1 MTLTDEPSRAAA
13 PGPRERAPEPALPA
27 LDRIFAIAGGR
38 VTGRAHQ
45 RLGHGCQDSLAWY
58 AAAGALVAVVTDGC
72 GSSQH
77 SEVGARL
84 GARLLASALVRRLE
98 RAAAPDDAPGDAPGD
113 VPGDAP
119 GDAPDDAIDGAP
131 GEAPGDAIDG
141 ALVTRAC
148 DDMLTHLRVLAQA
161 MGGDFARTVS
171 EHFLFTVVG
180 AVVTPAR
187 TLVFALGDG
196 IVAING
202 AVHFIGPF
210 PGNCPPYPGYALLDA
225 GAPLALS
232 FQVTEPTA
240 AIDSVLLA
248 TDGAG
253 EILAQPGRC
262 LPGRSEPVGPLAQ
275 FWTDDGFFRNPDAVR
290 RRLWLMSREH
300 VTADWQERRLCRDTG
315 ILGDDTTIISIR
327 RRGDVCP

>member
-27 LDRIFAIAGGR
+27 LDRAFAIAGGR

-84 GARLLASALVRRLE
+84 GARLLAAALVRRLE
-98 RAAAPDDAPGDAPGD
+98 RAAAPDDAPDDAPN
-113 VPGDAP
+113 
-119 GDAPDDAIDGAP
+119 DAIN
-131 GEAPGDAIDG
+131 G

-148 DDMLTHLRVLAQA
+148 DDMLAHLRVLARA
-161 MGGDFARTVS
+161 MGGDLARTVS

-187 TLVFALGDG
+187 TLVFAIGDG
-196 IVAING
+196 VVAING
-202 AVHFIGPF
+202 AVHVIGPF
-210 PGNCPPYPGYALLDA
+210 PGNCPPYPSYALLDA
-225 GAPLALS
+225 GAPVALS
-232 FQVTEPTA
+232 FQATEPTA
-240 AIDSVLLA
+240 AIDSLLLA

-253 EILAQPGRC
+253 EILAQPGRS

-275 FWTDDGFFRNPDAVR
+275 FWTDDSFFRNPDAVR

-300 VTADWQERRLCRDTG
+300 VTADWHKRQLSRDTG

-327 RRGDVCP
+327 RRGDASP

>member
-13 PGPRERAPEPALPA
+13 PGPRVSAPEPALPA
-27 LDRIFAIAGGR
+27 LDRAFAIAGGR

-58 AAAGALVAVVTDGC
+58 AGAGALVAVVTDGC

-84 GARLLASALVRRLE
+84 GARLLAAALVRRLE
-98 RAAAPDDAPGDAPGD
+98 RAAAP
-113 VPGDAP
+113 
-119 GDAPDDAIDGAP
+119 GDAPDDTPDDAP
-131 GEAPGDAIDG
+131 DDAIDG

-148 DDMLTHLRVLAQA
+148 DDMLAHLRVLARA
-161 MGGDFARTVS
+161 MGGDLARTVS

-187 TLVFALGDG
+187 TLVFAVGDG
-196 IVAING
+196 IVAIND
-202 AVHFIGPF
+202 AVHVIGPF

-225 GAPLALS
+225 GAPVALS
-232 FQVTEPTA
+232 FQATEPTA

-253 EILAQPGRC
+253 EILAQPGRL

-275 FWTDDGFFRNPDAVR
+275 FWTDDSFFRNPDAIR

-300 VTADWQERRLCRDTG
+300 VTADWQDRRLCRDTG

-327 RRGDVCP
+327 RRGDASS

>member
-13 PGPRERAPEPALPA
+13 PGPRERAPEPAHPP
-27 LDRIFAIAGGR
+27 LDRTFAIAGGR

-84 GARLLASALVRRLE
+84 GARLLAAALVRRLE
-98 RAAAPDDAPGDAPGD
+98 RAAAPGDTPDDAPNDTPD
-113 VPGDAP
+113 
-119 GDAPDDAIDGAP
+119 DAPDDAPDDTPDDALDGT
-131 GEAPGDAIDG
+131 
-141 ALVTRAC
+141 LVTRAC
-148 DDMLTHLRVLAQA
+148 DDMLVHLRVLAQA

-187 TLVFALGDG
+187 TLVFAMGDG
-196 IVAING
+196 IVAINN
-202 AVHFIGPF
+202 AVHVIGPF

-225 GAPLALS
+225 GAPVALS

-253 EILAQPGRC
+253 EILAQPGRV
-262 LPGRSEPVGPLAQ
+262 LPGRREPVGPLAQ
-275 FWTDDGFFRNPDAVR
+275 FWTDDSFFRNPDAVR

-300 VTADWQERRLCRDTG
+300 VTADWEKRQLCRDTG

-327 RRGDVCP
+327 RRGDACP

>member
-13 PGPRERAPEPALPA
+13 PEPRARTPQPASPA
-27 LDRIFAIAGGR
+27 LDRTFAIAGGR

-45 RLGHGCQDSLAWY
+45 RLGHGCQDSLTWY
-58 AAAGALVAVVTDGC
+58 AAADALVAVVTDGC

-84 GARLLASALVRRLE
+84 GARLLAAALVRRLE
-98 RAAAPDDAPGDAPGD
+98 RTAAPGNASGDAPGDAPGN
-113 VPGDAP
+113 AL
-119 GDAPDDAIDGAP
+119 
-131 GEAPGDAIDG
+131 DG

-148 DDMLTHLRVLAQA
+148 DDMLAHLRPLAQA
-161 MGGDFARTVS
+161 MGGDLARTVS

-187 TLVFALGDG
+187 TLVFAIGDG
-196 IVAING
+196 VVAING
-202 AVHFIGPF
+202 AVHVIGPF
-210 PGNCPPYPGYALLDA
+210 PGNCPPYPGYALLD
-225 GAPLALS
+225 GSAPVALS
-232 FQVTEPTA
+232 FQATEPTA
-240 AIDSVLLA
+240 TIGSVLLA

-253 EILAQPGRC
+253 EILAQPGRF

-300 VTADWQERRLCRDTG
+300 VAADWQNRRLCRDTG

-327 RRGDVCP
+327 RRGAASP